1 MEMDPV
7 ILNLSLKVLSILG
20 VTSIVG
26 GLSAYVAWITFFP
39 NIIVE
44 SVVDKSQDYSYAS
57 KLKIKNI
64 GKIPAKHLSADTY
77 NFCAKFMGNTMK
89 DCGAFGG
96 PPLAS
101 ILSGGEST
109 EISVSPGMKFGG
121 GITLDECSFNLKIK
135 YQSKLFWITKKM
147 ERIWRLELENYP
159 DGKYSWVVKNA

>member
-1 MEMDPV
+1 MEIDSS
-7 ILNLSLKVLSILG
+7 ILEFSLKILSVIG

-26 GLSAYVAWITFFP
+26 FLSAYVAWITFFP
-39 NIIVE
+39 NIVVE
-44 SVVDKSQDYSYAS
+44 SVVNKSDDYSYAS

-77 NFCAKFMGNTMK
+77 NFCAKFMGNTMNN
-89 DCGAFGG
+89 CGSFNG

-101 ILSGGEST
+101 ILSGTEST

-121 GITLDECSFNLKIK
+121 GIKLDECSFDLKIK

-147 ERIWRLELENYP
+147 DRVWHLELENYP